1 MPIYVLQLKATLENI
16 GLIHP
21 TLDSIKIS
29 VQHPQDDSQTLSD
42 VILSCANDVEMHVQ
56 HGDGFENVAFNM
68 SWEQK
73 TKPASCVV
81 CDAATVK
88 KALPKKCKNAG
99 DYTVRDYTEDDSG
112 SFVPVLAVD
121 FSGMEPTSF
130 TPADCE
136 EFEVTT
142 IGGKKVSEPQRS
154 ELVTTGTWRAT
165 TKLTTLPLNLFGSLS
180 LARLRS
186 LRATWLPL
194 MMTGASMTTRMTRA

>member
-29 VQHPQDDSQTLSD
+29 VQHPQDDSQTRSD

-142 IGGKKVSEPQRS
+142 IGGKKFTSDLVAFDDDWCEYDDENDESVSVQEIEFQWV
-154 ELVTTGTWRAT
+154 LL
-165 TKLTTLPLNLFGSLS
+165 KK
-180 LARLRS
+180 
-186 LRATWLPL
+186 
-194 MMTGASMTTRMTRA
+194 